1 MDCLKFQYLLLILR
15 HFVIS
20 EEEGE
25 ETKISPGSYEYF
37 PVKYQDEYQRHK
49 ECGAGGKNLIRNFL
63 AHLQW

>member
-1 MDCLKFQYLLLILR
+1 MIP
-15 HFVIS
+15 

-63 AHLQW
+63 AHLQ